1 MYVYSTLIAILVCPD
16 KMERKHNIMPNSI
29 IHKVHTYINK

>member
-29 IHKVHTYINK
+29 IHKVHT